1 MPGFARHWS
10 LFSCDTPGAGSRF
23 TLHRS
28 SYLRRFMKKTVA
40 IVGRP
45 NVGKSTLFNRLLG
58 RREAI
63 VENTAGVTRDR
74 HYGTAEWAGVEF
86 DLIDTGGLVPDSID
100 LFERA
105 IFEQA
110 QIALEEADVVV
121 FVVDGREPA
130 TPVDR
135 AIADLL
141 RRSAKKTVLVVNK
154 CDNDKGDTESFAF
167 WTLGIGEPWPV
178 SAMNGRRI
186 GDVLDEI
193 TAGFPAVSRDD
204 QEDEGPL
211 KIALI
216 GRPNVGKSSIANALL
231 GEDRAIVTPV
241 AGTTRDAVDS
251 NLRYHGEDIVLIDT
265 AGLRKRKQV
274 SQSVELYSVIR
285 TVRAIER
292 CDVAVVVLDAEQGLE
307 RQDARIIAEAAD
319 RKKGIIIAVNKWDL
333 VEKDTMTSKRYEDA
347 IRAEIPTF
355 SWIPIIFIS
364 AVTRQRIIRIVELA
378 RKVHHERA
386 RRVQTSVL
394 NDVILEAIRMQ
405 PPPSVKGRDL
415 RINFLQQ
422 PQSSPPVFL
431 CYTNHPD
438 LIPDNYTRFLERTIR
453 DRFGFEGVPVTLVYK
468 QKNRISA

>member
-1 MPGFARHWS
+1 MNRI
-10 LFSCDTPGAGSRF
+10 
-23 TLHRS
+23 
-28 SYLRRFMKKTVA
+28 VA

-45 NVGKSTLFNRLLG
+45 NVGKSTLFNRFLG

-63 VENTAGVTRDR
+63 VENIAGVTRDR
-74 HYGTAEWAGVEF
+74 HYGEAEWAGRVF
-86 DLIDTGGLVPDSID
+86 DLIDTGGLVPDSDD

-110 QIALEEADVVV
+110 QIAMDEADVIV
-121 FVVDGREPA
+121 FVVDGREGVAPI
-130 TPVDR
+130 DH

-141 RRSAKKTVLVVNK
+141 RRSPKRTVLVVNK
-154 CDNDKGDTESFAF
+154 CDNDKGDADAVVF
-167 WTLGIGEPWPV
+167 WELGLGEPWPV

-186 GDVLDEI
+186 GDTLDEI
-193 TAGFPAVSRDD
+193 TADFPQGDVDEDD
-204 QEDEGPL
+204 EGGPL

-216 GRPNVGKSSIANALL
+216 GRPNVGKSSITNALL

-241 AGTTRDAVDS
+241 AGTTRDSVDS
-251 NLRYHGEDIVLIDT
+251 VLRYHGEEITLIDT

-274 SQSVELYSVIR
+274 SESIELYSVIR

-292 CDVAVVVLDAEQGLE
+292 CDVAAVVLDAQQGLE
-307 RQDARIIAEAAD
+307 RQDIKIVTEAAEK
-319 RKKGIIIAVNKWDL
+319 KKGIILVVNKWDL

-355 SWIPIIFIS
+355 AWIPIVFVS
-364 AVTRQRIIRIVELA
+364 AVTRQRMVKIIELA
-378 RKVHHERA
+378 RRVREERA
-386 RRVQTSVL
+386 RRIQTSTL
-394 NDVILEAIRMQ
+394 NDVVLEAIRTQ

-422 PQSSPPVFL
+422 PQASPPVFL

-438 LIPDNYTRFLERTIR
+438 LIPDNYSRFLERIIR
-453 DRFGFEGVPVTLVYK
+453 ENFGFEGVPVTLVYK
-468 QKNRISA
+468 QKNKMMA